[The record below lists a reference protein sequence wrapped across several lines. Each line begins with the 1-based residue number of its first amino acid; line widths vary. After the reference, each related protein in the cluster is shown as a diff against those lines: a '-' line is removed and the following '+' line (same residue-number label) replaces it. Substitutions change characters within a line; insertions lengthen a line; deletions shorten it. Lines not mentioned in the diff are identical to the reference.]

1 VSEEA
6 SRLISAAL
14 RDHVREPAPAHLRRK
29 LEQRYLGRGRRQWLA
44 PTISAFGGALAAALV
59 LLLVRPAVIEAPDIA
74 TEAVGDHLRVLVKP
88 GLDVESNDYHNVK
101 PWFAGKL
108 DFTPPVSFL
117 GDEEFPL
124 KGGDMAVFLG
134 HKAATFVYGHRLH
147 KISLF
152 VFQDAEV
159 PEGERTLQGFHVA
172 TWSGSGGFGYALVSD
187 VSWDS
192 MRVLRSRL
200 Q

>member
-1 VSEEA
+1 MSEEA

-29 LEQRYLGRGRRQWLA
+29 LERRYLGRATRRWLT
-44 PTISAFGGALAAALV
+44 PTLSAFAGALAAALV
-59 LLLVRPAVIEAPDIA
+59 MLLVRPALPDSPDIA
-74 TEAVGDHLRVLVKP
+74 TEAVGDHLRVLTAR

-108 DFTPPVSFL
+108 DFTPPVTFL

-124 KGGDMAVFLG
+124 RGGDIAVFLG
-134 HKAATFVYGHRLH
+134 HKSAAFVYGHRLH
-147 KISLF
+147 TISLF
-152 VFQDAEV
+152 VFEGSDVA
-159 PEGERTLQGFHVA
+159 EGERTLQGFHVA
-172 TWSGSGGFGYALVSD
+172 TWGTGGFGYALVSD

-192 MRVLRSRL
+192 LRVLRSRL

>member
-1 VSEEA
+1 MSEEA

-14 RDHVREPAPAHLRRK
+14 RDHVREPAPEHLRRK
-29 LEQRYLGRGRRQWLA
+29 LERRYLGRRGPRWVA
-44 PTISAFGGALAAALV
+44 PTLSAFAGALAAALV
-59 LLLVRPAVIEAPDIA
+59 MLLVRPTVPDSPDIP
-74 TEAVGDHLRVLVKP
+74 TEAVGDHLRVLAGR

-108 DFTPPVSFL
+108 DFTPPVAFA

-124 KGGDMAVFLG
+124 KGGDVSIFLG
-134 HKAATFVYGHRLH
+134 HKSAAFVFGHRLH
-147 KISLF
+147 TISLF
-152 VFQDAEV
+152 VFENNDV
-159 PEGERTLQGFHVA
+159 PAGEKTLQGFHVM
-172 TWSGSGGFGYALVSD
+172 TWGESGFGYALVSD

-200 Q
+200 P

>member
-1 VSEEA
+1 M
-6 SRLISAAL
+6 ISAAL
-14 RDHVREPAPAHLRRK
+14 RDHVRAPAPDHLRRK
-29 LEQRYLGRGRRQWLA
+29 LERRYLGRGRRRWLA
-44 PTISAFGGALAAALV
+44 PTASAFGGALAAALV
-59 LLLVRPAVIEAPDIA
+59 MLLLRPAAPDSPDVMA
-74 TEAVGDHLRVLVKP
+74 EAVGDHLRVLVKP

-108 DFTPPVSFL
+108 DFTPPVTFL

-152 VFQDAEV
+152 IFQDAGV

-172 TWSGSGGFGYALVSD
+172 TWGAGGFGYALVSD

-192 MRVLRSRL
+192 LRVLRSRL